1 MPIWPVTIFI
11 LVAAFALEL
20 GLWALYLSRSSDAY
34 KIYAMRS
41 KDYAKMLAVVVPN
54 SLLSGGVVV
63 ATIHFAQPWIVH
75 AGEAGVVDVIA
86 DVLVTMGLYDLLYYA
101 LHRFAFHE
109 WKLLR
114 KAHVLH
120 HTVKYPTALES
131 LFVHPVENLLGVA
144 LMMACMLVAG
154 PVSIWAFAL
163 NLALFSWLNV
173 VIHSGLDF
181 RHPLLRPIAHLVRKH
196 ARHHSGMQAGNYA
209 SISPLPDLLFGTN
222 DPA

>member
-86 DVLVTMGLYDLLYYA
+86 SPQA
-101 LHRFAFHE
+101 PA
-109 WKLLR
+109 
-114 KAHVLH
+114 
-120 HTVKYPTALES
+120 
-131 LFVHPVENLLGVA
+131 
-144 LMMACMLVAG
+144 
-154 PVSIWAFAL
+154 WAD
-163 NLALFSWLNV
+163 SC
-173 VIHSGLDF
+173 
-181 RHPLLRPIAHLVRKH
+181 
-196 ARHHSGMQAGNYA
+196 
-209 SISPLPDLLFGTN
+209 LPDFTCREVDGVLFAWRPASGEDPGESWMVHRRADEVVAVHVTGRPMPAKAQAALGGSGFFLLSSDLT
-222 DPA
+222 DPTYAPNAPSLQTTRARFEAAQRLPDVSGHLPAG